1 MGQWFEGYRT
11 NTGSYDNPTNK
22 WLAIYDDAA
31 SMVRT
36 HPCWWSSKWRGWEEN
51 MFCVLVAQIGCEWS
65 SDKALSCQSPNR
77 TTGNKERAIN
87 KTRRSGGA
95 MGPIL
100 GVNTL
105 LLKRT
110 TTPRRT
116 MSLQERRSWG
126 EEVQKEREVDWG
138 QMRATCQRL
147 DYMHCHPPQGNTFWF
162 PLQDSRKQEPQEA
175 SIASTLIR
183 DKYLLQYLLSAQ
195 TKNLHFQSSR
205 GLLWSNLQ

>member
-31 SMVRT
+31 SVVRT

-105 LLKRT
+105 LRQRT

-147 DYMHCHPPQGNTFWF
+147 DYMHCHPPRATLFGPHSKTAESKNCRKRALPAPWSVQGWILVAIPFICTNKKLAF
-162 PLQDSRKQEPQEA
+162 
-175 SIASTLIR
+175 
-183 DKYLLQYLLSAQ
+183 
-195 TKNLHFQSSR
+195 
-205 GLLWSNLQ
+205 